1 MPAPQMK
8 TPVTLVH
15 LSLYNVYMHSKETEG
30 QTLHQHQLLYF
41 HLPACFSFFRRPIS
55 PVFINIP
62 PASHDIHQV
71 IELDRNCMKDCNTS
85 SKCFREMCTLKPHE
99 AYLQSDTQT
108 FSMKCSVTDHCRVCK
123 HSRHPTRQHID
134 EASQISFTVNQ
145 NFSDVLLL
153 DVLIPLHELLLH
165 QTGFH
170 QPCIAPDKE
179 SAEIRC

>member
-1 MPAPQMK
+1 
-8 TPVTLVH
+8 
-15 LSLYNVYMHSKETEG
+15 
-30 QTLHQHQLLYF
+30 
-41 HLPACFSFFRRPIS
+41 
-55 PVFINIP
+55 
-62 PASHDIHQV
+62 
-71 IELDRNCMKDCNTS
+71 
-85 SKCFREMCTLKPHE
+85 
-99 AYLQSDTQT
+99 
-108 FSMKCSVTDHCRVCK
+108 MKCSVTDHCRVCK